1 MEHEPHETKGTLTV
15 YGNGEIKVRPDE
27 AYLDLGAVTTDP
39 RVQDAIA
46 RNAERMSALIGRI
59 KALGVAEEALQ
70 TSGLNVSPVF
80 NDDEKSPDFG
90 KIVQYRVEET
100 LSVRVAPVRAGAVID
115 EAAAAG
121 ANLVGQ
127 LAFGLRDEAP
137 LRARAMEAAVRDAMR
152 DAELVARTLSVTLRG
167 PTSVDVSYGGRP
179 IYRAERMTLK
189 AATTP
194 VEAGVLTVSA
204 RATVVYAISTRR

>member
-1 MEHEPHETKGTLTV
+1 MEHEPQETKGTLTV
-15 YGNGEIKVRPDE
+15 YGNGEVTARPDE
-27 AYLDLGAVTTDP
+27 AHLDLGAVTTGP
-39 RVQDAIA
+39 RVQEAIA

-59 KALGVAEEALQ
+59 KALGVADEALQ
-70 TSGLNVSPVF
+70 TSGLSVSPVF

-100 LSVRVAPVRAGAVID
+100 LSVRVDPVRAGAVID

-137 LRARAMEAAVRDAMR
+137 LRARAVEAAVRDAMR
-152 DAELVARTLSVTLRG
+152 DADLVARTLSVTLHG
-167 PTSVDVSYGGRP
+167 PTSVYGSYGGRP
-179 IYRAERMTLK
+179 ISRTERMTLK
-189 AATTP
+189 AAATP
-194 VEAGVLTVSA
+194 SEAGVLTVSA
-204 RATVVYAISTRR
+204 RATAVYAIRTRR